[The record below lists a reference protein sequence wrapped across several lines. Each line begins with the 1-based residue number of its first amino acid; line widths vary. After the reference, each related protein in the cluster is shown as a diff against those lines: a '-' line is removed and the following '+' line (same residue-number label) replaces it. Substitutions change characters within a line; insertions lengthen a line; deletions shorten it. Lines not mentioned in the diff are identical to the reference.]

1 MELRNIAIIAH
12 VDHGKTTLV
21 DELLKQS
28 GAFRENEATVE
39 RALDSNDLER
49 ERGITILAKAT
60 SVVWNDIRFNIVDTP
75 GHADFGGEVERILS
89 MVDGVVLLVDAAE
102 GPMPQTKFVTS
113 KALSL
118 GLKPIVV
125 LNKVDKQDAEP
136 DRALDEVFDLF
147 ANLGANDEQ
156 LDFPSKENIT
166 ILATGPL
173 TSDELSHKIQAFTGT
188 DACHFFDAASPIIYG
203 DTIDQEIVFK
213 ASRYDKGDPAYL
225 NCPMDKNDYIHFRNE
240 LIEGE
245 QANLKDFEKES
256 ANFFEACLPI
266 EEIARRGVDTMRYGP
281 LKSIGL
287 WNPKWGDLFDK
298 ENRLK
303 KRPHAV
309 VQLRKED
316 LEGKL
321 LNMVGFQTNLKW
333 SEQKRIFR
341 MIPGLEKAEFV
352 RFGVMHRNTFL
363 ESPKLLLPTLQF
375 MKRENLFAAGQI
387 TGTEGYAAA
396 AAGGLLA
403 GINASLL
410 AKGKKPV
417 SFPDESMIGSLMN
430 FISNKNQILSNQKK
444 NKFQPM
450 PASFGLVPELTKR
463 IKDKRLRYKA
473 YQERSTEA
481 LNDFKNKLDSCFD
494 KDHLLSKIY

>member
-1 MELRNIAIIAH
+1 MIDKYVTVIGAGLAGCEAAWQIANSGVAVKLVEMRPIHSTPAHHTSEFGEL
-12 VDHGKTTLV
+12 VC
-21 DELLKQS
+21 
-28 GAFRENEATVE
+28 
-39 RALDSNDLER
+39 SN
-49 ERGITILAKAT
+49 
-60 SVVWNDIRFNIVDTP
+60 S
-75 GHADFGGEVERILS
+75 FG
-89 MVDGVVLLVDAAE
+89 
-102 GPMPQTKFVTS
+102 
-113 KALSL
+113 ALS
-118 GLKPIVV
+118 
-125 LNKVDKQDAEP
+125 P
-136 DRALDEVFDLF
+136 DRAAGLLQEELRSFNSLIIEIADKFSVP
-147 ANLGANDEQ
+147 AGGALAVDRSKFSKSLTQRLSTHPLIEIKRIEQ
-156 LDFPSKENIT
+156 LDIPNEDTIT
-166 ILATGPL
+166 VIATGPL
-173 TSDELSHKIQAFTGT
+173 TSDELATKIKNFTGI
-188 DACHFFDAASPIIYG
+188 DSCHFFDAASPIIYG
-203 DTIDQEIVFK
+203 DTIDHEIVFK

-225 NCPMDKNDYIHFRNE
+225 NCPMNEITYLNFRNE
-240 LIEGE
+240 LIQGK

-287 WNPKWGDLFDK
+287 WNPEWGDLFDR

-303 KRPHAV
+303 KRPHAI

-321 LNMVGFQTNLKW
+321 INMVGFQTNLKW

-375 MKRENLFAAGQI
+375 LKRENLFAAGQI

-403 GINASLL
+403 GLNASLL
-410 AKGKKPV
+410 AKNKNLV
-417 SFPDESMIGSLMN
+417 TFPKESMIGSLMN
-430 FISNKNQILSNQKK
+430 FISNKNEIMSHQKK

-450 PASFGLVPELTKR
+450 PPSFGLVPELTNR
-463 IKDKRLRYKA
+463 IKDKKLRYKA
-473 YQERSTEA
+473 YQERSLEVLKGFKKE
-481 LNDFKNKLDSCFD
+481 LNSSFE
-494 KDHLLSKIY
+494 KDHLLAEIN

>member
-1 MELRNIAIIAH
+1 MINKEVIVIGAGLAGSEAAWQIANSGIPVKLVEMRPVKSTPAHHTGEFGEL
-12 VDHGKTTLV
+12 VC
-21 DELLKQS
+21 
-28 GAFRENEATVE
+28 
-39 RALDSNDLER
+39 SN
-49 ERGITILAKAT
+49 
-60 SVVWNDIRFNIVDTP
+60 S
-75 GHADFGGEVERILS
+75 FG
-89 MVDGVVLLVDAAE
+89 
-102 GPMPQTKFVTS
+102 
-113 KALSL
+113 ALS
-118 GLKPIVV
+118 
-125 LNKVDKQDAEP
+125 P
-136 DRALDEVFDLF
+136 DRAAGLLQKELRAFNSLIVQIADKF
-147 ANLGANDEQ
+147 AVPAGGALAVDRSKFSNALTAVLSNHPLIKIKRIEQ
-156 LDFPSKENIT
+156 LDLPSKENIT

-173 TSDELSHKIQAFTGT
+173 TSEELFRKIQDFTGI

-203 DTIDQEIVFK
+203 DTIDQQIVFK
-213 ASRYDKGDPAYL
+213 ASRYDKGDPAYF
-225 NCPMDKNDYIHFRNE
+225 NCPMNEKDYINFRNE

-245 QANLKDFEKES
+245 QANLKDFDKES

-266 EEIARRGVDTMRYGP
+266 EEIARRGIDTMRFGP

-287 WNPKWGDLFDK
+287 WNPKWGDLFNK

-316 LEGKL
+316 LNGKL

-375 MKRENLFAAGQI
+375 IKRDTLFLAGQI
-387 TGTEGYAAA
+387 SGTEGYAAA

-403 GINASLL
+403 GINASLI
-410 AKGKKPV
+410 ANGRRAV
-417 SFPDESMIGSLMN
+417 TFPDESMIGSLMN
-430 FISNKNQILSNQKK
+430 FISNRNQILSNQKK
-444 NKFQPM
+444 NRFQPM
-450 PASFGLVPELTKR
+450 PASFGLVPELNIK

-473 YQERSTEA
+473 YQERSTET
-481 LNDFKNKLDSCFD
+481 LNEFKKILDSCF
-494 KDHLLSKIY
+494 KTEHLLAKIN

>member
-1 MELRNIAIIAH
+1 MFDKEVIVIGAGLAGSEAAWQIANAGISVKLIEMRPSVQTPAHHTEEFGEL
-12 VDHGKTTLV
+12 VC
-21 DELLKQS
+21 
-28 GAFRENEATVE
+28 
-39 RALDSNDLER
+39 SN
-49 ERGITILAKAT
+49 
-60 SVVWNDIRFNIVDTP
+60 S
-75 GHADFGGEVERILS
+75 FG
-89 MVDGVVLLVDAAE
+89 
-102 GPMPQTKFVTS
+102 
-113 KALSL
+113 ALS
-118 GLKPIVV
+118 
-125 LNKVDKQDAEP
+125 P
-136 DRALDEVFDLF
+136 DRAAGLLQEELRTFNSLIIKTADKFSVP
-147 ANLGANDEQ
+147 AGGALAVDRSKFSNFLTETLSAHPLIEIKRIEQ
-156 LDFPSKENIT
+156 LDLPNKET
-166 ILATGPL
+166 ISIIATGPL
-173 TSDELSHKIQAFTGT
+173 TSNELAIQIRKFTGI
-188 DACHFFDAASPIIYG
+188 DSCHFFDAASPIIYG
-203 DTIDQEIVFK
+203 DSINFDIAFK
-213 ASRYDKGDPAYL
+213 ASRYDKGDPAYF
-225 NCPMDKNDYIHFRNE
+225 NCPMDKEDYLNFRNQ
-240 LIEGE
+240 LIYGE
-245 QANLKDFEKES
+245 QASLKDFEKES

-287 WNPKWGDLFDK
+287 WNPEWGDLFDR

-303 KRPHAV
+303 KRPHAI

-375 MKRENLFAAGQI
+375 LKRETLLAAGQI

-410 AKGKKPV
+410 AKNKSPV
-417 SFPDESMIGSLMN
+417 TFPNESMIGSLMN
-430 FISNKNQILSNQKK
+430 FISTKNEMTANQKK

-450 PASFGLVPELTKR
+450 PASFGLVPELANR
-463 IKDKRLRYKA
+463 IKEKKLRYKA
-473 YQERSTEA
+473 YQERSLEV
-481 LNDFKNKLDSCFD
+481 LHEFKKVLDKSF
-494 KDHLLSKIY
+494 KKVHLSV

>member
-1 MELRNIAIIAH
+1 MIDKQVIVIGAGIAGCEAAWQIANSGIAVKLVEMRPLNSTPAHHTSEFAELVCSNSFGALSADRAAGLLQEELRTFNSLIIKTADSFSVPAGGALA
-12 VDHGKTTLV
+12 VDR
-21 DELLKQS
+21 S
-28 GAFRENEATVE
+28 
-39 RALDSNDLER
+39 
-49 ERGITILAKAT
+49 
-60 SVVWNDIRFNIVDTP
+60 
-75 GHADFGGEVERILS
+75 
-89 MVDGVVLLVDAAE
+89 
-102 GPMPQTKFVTS
+102 KFS
-113 KALSL
+113 KALTQKLSSHPL
-118 GLKPIVV
+118 I
-125 LNKVDKQDAEP
+125 
-136 DRALDEVFDLF
+136 EVKRI
-147 ANLGANDEQ
+147 EQ
-156 LDFPSKENIT
+156 LNLPSKETIT
-166 ILATGPL
+166 IIATGPL
-173 TSDELSHKIQAFTGT
+173 TSDELATNLKKFTGI
-188 DACHFFDAASPIIYG
+188 DSCHFFDAASPIIYG
-203 DTIDQEIVFK
+203 DTIDHEIVFK

-225 NCPMDKNDYIHFRNE
+225 NCPINKLEYFNFRNE
-240 LIEGE
+240 LINGE
-245 QANLKDFEKES
+245 QATLKDFDKES

-266 EEIARRGVDTMRYGP
+266 EEIARRGIETMRYGP

-287 WNPKWGDLFDK
+287 WNPDWGDLFDR

-303 KRPHAV
+303 KRPHAI

-375 MKRENLFAAGQI
+375 LKRETLFAAGQI

-410 AKGKKPV
+410 AKNKSLV
-417 SFPDESMIGSLMN
+417 TFPNESMIGSLMN
-430 FISNKNQILSNQKK
+430 FISNRNEIMSNQKK

-450 PASFGLVPELTKR
+450 PASFGLVPELTNK
-463 IKDKRLRYKA
+463 IKDKKLRYKA
-473 YQERSTEA
+473 YQERSLKELQVFKKVLDA
-481 LNDFKNKLDSCFD
+481 SFKNDQ
-494 KDHLLSKIY
+494 LLVEIN

>member
-1 MELRNIAIIAH
+1 MIEKN
-12 VDHGKTTLV
+12 V
-21 DELLKQS
+21 
-28 GAFRENEATVE
+28 
-39 RALDSNDLER
+39 
-49 ERGITILAKAT
+49 
-60 SVVWNDIRFNIVDTP
+60 
-75 GHADFGGEVERILS
+75 
-89 MVDGVVLLVDAAE
+89 
-102 GPMPQTKFVTS
+102 
-113 KALSL
+113 
-118 GLKPIVV
+118 IVV
-125 LNKVDKQDAEP
+125 GAGLAGCEAAWQIANAGVSVTLIEMRPLKLTPAHHTDEFGELVCSNSFGSLSP
-136 DRALDEVFDLF
+136 DRAAGLLQKELRFFNSLIVQTADKYAVP
-147 ANLGANDEQ
+147 AGGALAVDRSKFSNALTNVLSDHPLIEIKRFEQ
-156 LDFPSKENIT
+156 LDLPSKDNIT

-173 TSDELSHKIQAFTGT
+173 TSDELFFKIQDFTGI
-188 DACHFFDAASPIIYG
+188 DSCHFFDAASPIIYG
-203 DTIDQEIVFK
+203 DTLDQEIVFK

-225 NCPMDKNDYIHFRNE
+225 NCPMDKSEYTNFRKE
-240 LIEGE
+240 LIKGE
-245 QANLKDFEKES
+245 QASLKDFEKES

-287 WNPKWGDLFDK
+287 WNPKWGDLLNR

-303 KRPHAV
+303 KRPHAI

-321 LNMVGFQTNLKW
+321 LNMVGFQTNLRW

-352 RFGVMHRNTFL
+352 RYGVMHRNTFL

-375 MKRENLFAAGQI
+375 IKRENLLAAGQI

-410 AKGKKPV
+410 AKGKGPV
-417 SFPDESMIGSLMN
+417 TFPRESMIGSLMN
-430 FISNKNQILSNQKK
+430 FISNRNKILSNQKK

-473 YQERSTEA
+473 YQERSTES
-481 LNDFKNKLDSCFD
+481 LNGFKKKVGTSFE
-494 KDHLLSKIY
+494 KDHLLIKIN

>member
-1 MELRNIAIIAH
+1 MIDKEVLVIGAGLAGSEAAWQLANYGVRVKLVEMRPYKSTPAHHTSEFGEL
-12 VDHGKTTLV
+12 VC
-21 DELLKQS
+21 
-28 GAFRENEATVE
+28 
-39 RALDSNDLER
+39 SN
-49 ERGITILAKAT
+49 
-60 SVVWNDIRFNIVDTP
+60 S
-75 GHADFGGEVERILS
+75 FG
-89 MVDGVVLLVDAAE
+89 
-102 GPMPQTKFVTS
+102 
-113 KALSL
+113 ALS
-118 GLKPIVV
+118 
-125 LNKVDKQDAEP
+125 P
-136 DRALDEVFDLF
+136 DRAAGLLQKELRFFNSLVIQTADKF
-147 ANLGANDEQ
+147 AVPAGGALAVDRSKFSNALTESLSEHPLIEIKRFEQ
-156 LDFPSKENIT
+156 LDLPSKENIT
-166 ILATGPL
+166 VLATGPL
-173 TSDELSHKIQAFTGT
+173 TADELFHKIQDFTGM

-203 DTIDQEIVFK
+203 DTIDHDIVFK
-213 ASRYDKGDPAYL
+213 ASRYDKGDPAYF
-225 NCPMDKNDYIHFRNE
+225 NCPMDQNEYVNLRNQ

-287 WNPKWGDLFDK
+287 WDPKWGDLFDR

-303 KRPHAV
+303 KRPHAI

-363 ESPKLLLPTLQF
+363 ESPKLLKPTLQF
-375 MKRENLFAAGQI
+375 VKRENLFAAGQI

-396 AAGGLLA
+396 TAGGLVA

-410 AKGKKPV
+410 AMDKKPV
-417 SFPDESMIGSLMN
+417 SFPAESMIGSLIN
-430 FISNKNQILSNQKK
+430 FISNRNQLLSNHKK
-444 NKFQPM
+444 INSNQCLLH
-450 PASFGLVPELTKR
+450 LV
-463 IKDKRLRYKA
+463 
-473 YQERSTEA
+473 
-481 LNDFKNKLDSCFD
+481 
-494 KDHLLSKIY
+494 